1 MPLAV
6 GCVTFDVLLI
16 LIWLQEHLR
25 TRQKTQLKNSEL
37 MLYGAKATT
46 IEAKNRFVLAGKMR
60 HLSRAATTNQH

>member
-16 LIWLQEHLR
+16 LIWLQEHLT

-46 IEAKNRFVLAGKMR
+46 IEAKNRFVWQEK
-60 HLSRAATTNQH
+60 